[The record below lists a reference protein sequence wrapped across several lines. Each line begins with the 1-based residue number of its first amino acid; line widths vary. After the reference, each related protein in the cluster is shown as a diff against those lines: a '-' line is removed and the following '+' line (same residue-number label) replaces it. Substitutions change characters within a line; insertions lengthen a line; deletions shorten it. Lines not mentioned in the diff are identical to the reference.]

1 MKDLGLHKNQ
11 QIMMMIIIACY
22 HEFDS
27 KNWRK
32 FKLKFEYILK
42 KTSIHP
48 PTQTHLSI
56 RRIFLAKK
64 NIDHDQKKKS
74 YECGNKK
81 KIEIK
86 SYRLMKTKRKR
97 KIWLT
102 FSTDEKK
109 WRCCEPILF
118 LLLFFFFALSICYY
132 ILDIVVVDDNQ
143 QKKKTQTQTSDI
155 ILDHRDAHTEKKK
168 Q

>member
-1 MKDLGLHKNQ
+1 MSIITWLTFQSILKLQNFFQMKDLGLHKNQ
-11 QIMMMIIIACY
+11 QIMMIIIIACY

-64 NIDHDQKKKS
+64 
-74 YECGNKK
+74 K
-81 KIEIK
+81 KIWHQQRRSNRVCICFNHISSYSTWQKWKSKNIFNAMKKYKWNKIFSKIRIK
-86 SYRLMKTKRKR
+86 TTNFNNNQNHLKTNREWEKELCSSES
-97 KIWLT
+97 LT
-102 FSTDEKK
+102 
-109 WRCCEPILF
+109 
-118 LLLFFFFALSICYY
+118 
-132 ILDIVVVDDNQ
+132 
-143 QKKKTQTQTSDI
+143 
-155 ILDHRDAHTEKKK
+155 
-168 Q
+168 